1 MKRSPVTVKV
11 IAKPPLHRLI
21 ILQLFTTV
29 LVAGLASI
37 WGLTAASSA
46 ALGALVVTAGNTY
59 FGWRAFRY
67 NGTRYANKVL
77 GSFYKAEIGKFAL
90 MAILMAIVFKFI
102 EPLHTVA
109 LLIGF
114 VITLLVGTI
123 GAAVLLQSKNS
134 THYSHSKR

>member
-1 MKRSPVTVKV
+1 MKHSSV

-21 ILQLFTTV
+21 LLQLLTTALLAV
-29 LVAGLASI
+29 LFSI
-37 WGLTAASSA
+37 SGVTAAISA

-77 GSFYKAEIGKFAL
+77 GSFYKAEIGKFAV
-90 MAILMAIVFKFI
+90 MAILMAMVFKFI

-114 VITLLVGTI
+114 VVTLLVGTI
-123 GAAVLLQSKNS
+123 GAAVLLQSKGS